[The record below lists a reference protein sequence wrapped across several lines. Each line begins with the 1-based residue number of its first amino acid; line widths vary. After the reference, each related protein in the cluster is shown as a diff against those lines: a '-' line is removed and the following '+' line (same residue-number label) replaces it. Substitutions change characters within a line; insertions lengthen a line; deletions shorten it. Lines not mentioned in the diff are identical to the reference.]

1 MALLDALE
9 RQEGFTEV
17 ERLLADYIFEHAE
30 DVAHMNIAE
39 LAAAAYTSKA
49 SIVRLCRK
57 LGLDGYRTFRIELSS
72 DLERH
77 RLVRGDVDIDHPFLA
92 GDDRRS
98 VFAGVASVMKDAIDA
113 TYELL
118 PPEEIGRVAR
128 ALRRARH
135 VLLYGVGD
143 SRINC
148 QAFANLMLKLGI
160 PCIVADKDDDR
171 LYADL
176 VAGAGDVALFVSY
189 SGDLLGRP
197 FIREALASLDRCGA
211 TTVLISS
218 GSAPAGIDLALRLP
232 AGEARRAKIGTY
244 YSQASIRFALN
255 CLYAAVYAL
264 DYKGSAQ
271 IVEGPALASGN
282 E

>member
-9 RQEGFTEV
+9 RHEGFTEV
-17 ERLLADYIFEHAE
+17 KRLLADYIFEHAE

-98 VFAGVASVMKDAIDA
+98 VFAGGGER
-113 TYELL
+113 YE
-118 PPEEIGRVAR
+118 GRHRRHIR
-128 ALRRARH
+128 APAPGR
-135 VLLYGVGD
+135 
-143 SRINC
+143 
-148 QAFANLMLKLGI
+148 
-160 PCIVADKDDDR
+160 DR
-171 LYADL
+171 
-176 VAGAGDVALFVSY
+176 AGDVALFVNC
-189 SGDLLGRP
+189 SGDLLDRP
-197 FIREALASLDRCGA
+197 FIRETLASLDRCGA
-211 TTVLISS
+211 TTVLVSS

-264 DYKGSAQ
+264 DYKGSAR
-271 IVEGPALASGN
+271 IVEGPAPASGN